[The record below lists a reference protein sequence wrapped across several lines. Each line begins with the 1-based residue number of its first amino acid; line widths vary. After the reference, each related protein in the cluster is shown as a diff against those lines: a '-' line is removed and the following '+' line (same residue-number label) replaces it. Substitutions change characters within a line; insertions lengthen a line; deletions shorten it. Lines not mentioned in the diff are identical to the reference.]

1 MDTRKTSLKPDP
13 RGDFRPYIGYRK
25 DGKQQRFNLGDD
37 LAEAER
43 RRDRIQRLYAESTA
57 ARRSYGL
64 SPSWT
69 EAALHAA
76 KLIEKGFH
84 QIPLPTPQVVNE
96 VCGDGLEIGSYDP
109 CWNPLAPEA
118 LMWSHAV
125 ASRHYPS
132 VHWLLADGNAGRAAV
147 RLGQQLF
154 DMQARR
160 QGRLIGASAPANPV
174 SGTFHEALDKYD
186 DFIGTDVSLRVCP
199 GTRANRH
206 GQVKQ
211 LKMEHEDIPLAFM
224 DLAACKKLF
233 DYWTSRPI
241 MVKETGERFGNGTC
255 KHRISELS
263 MFFDWL
269 HGTPAFAWRKPADFD
284 TISKVIVKDK
294 TKRSIRELISK
305 PTFSVEELA
314 TINRHCNSLERLL
327 LYLGLNCA
335 FGAAESGRL
344 EFDDL
349 FLHQKNPLSHVW
361 KNQKFTSDESDSWIA
376 YLRPKTG
383 VAGCWWLFPET
394 VESLEIWK
402 KERPEGTTD
411 RIIVTDAGTS
421 LYRDES
427 KNAQSGF
434 NNQWTRLLNRIVRK
448 QSAENGEENDRLGY
462 LPFGTL
468 RDQLPDWAV
477 HQGDSES
484 SSIALAH
491 GRPFKDDLLECYA
504 NLPFPRLFEVQ
515 KRYRDFLRPVFEA
528 ATPTRPSASN
538 GAE

>member
-1 MDTRKTSLKPDP
+1 METRKTTLKADP
-13 RGDFRPYIGYRK
+13 RGDFRPYIGFRK
-25 DGKQQRFNLGDD
+25 DGKQQRFNLGDE

-43 RRDRIQRLYAESTA
+43 RRDRIQRLYSESVA
-57 ARRSYGL
+57 ARRSYGQ

-76 KLIEKGFH
+76 KLIERGFH
-84 QIPLPTPQVVNE
+84 QIPLPEPAVVNE
-96 VCGDGLEIGSYDP
+96 ACGDGLEIGNFDP

-132 VHWLLADGNAGRAAV
+132 INWMLPDGNPGQAAI
-147 RLGQQLF
+147 RFGQQLF
-154 DMQARR
+154 NIQARR
-160 QGRLIGASAPANPV
+160 QARLLGAATPANPV
-174 SGTFHEALDKYD
+174 AGTFHEALDKYD
-186 DFIGTDVSLRVCP
+186 QFIETDVSLRVTP
-199 GTRANRH
+199 GTKANRH

-211 LKMEHEDIPLAFM
+211 LKIEHEDMPLAFM

-233 DYWTSRPI
+233 DHWTARPI
-241 MVKETGERFGNGTC
+241 MDKETGERYGNGTC

-269 HGTPAFAWRKPADFD
+269 HGTPEFLWRKPADYD

-305 PTFSVEELA
+305 PPFSVEELA
-314 TINRHCNSLERLL
+314 TINRHCDPLERLL

-344 EFDDL
+344 EFDDVY
-349 FLHQKNPLSHVW
+349 FRQKNPLAHVW
-361 KNQKFTSDESDSWIA
+361 KNQKFTSDDSDSWIA

-394 VESLEIWK
+394 VEALEIWM
-402 KERPEGTTD
+402 KERPKANTE
-411 RIIVTDAGTS
+411 RIIVTEAGTS

-434 NNQWTRLLNRIVRK
+434 NNLWTRLLKRIDRAQAKSSGDEEKRIVR
-448 QSAENGEENDRLGY
+448 
-462 LPFGTL
+462 LPFGAL

-477 HQGDSES
+477 HEGDSES

-491 GRPFKDDLLECYA
+491 GKPFKDDLLGCYA

-515 KRYRDFLRPVFEA
+515 KRYREFLMPVFEA
-528 ATPTRPSASN
+528 AASPRCSTDD
-538 GAE
+538 GTE